1 MLNFFTHRIGI
12 ILKLV
17 IFIST
22 ILLAI
27 GYSVSY
33 LYSSYNEAMQST
45 YGITID
51 FEQLISQVSFRP
63 IWVAIVFIVIMIIVL
78 ILDLIFFVNRI
89 NDSIKTSLEEFKL
102 QDHFPHFYSNMT
114 FNQAIKNISE
124 LMALYKTL
132 DVLKTARVNIENSTV
147 KPLLNNVSEGI
158 IFVNKHKVVSHIN
171 HVAESMLGL
180 IPGEALGEVIS
191 RKINHELLLN
201 LLDKTLEYD
210 QKTVDMSLEDK
221 KLTVGV
227 FPIKDKF
234 GDLVRIVVILKRFE
248 DQLPEKK
255 AKKKTSA
262 K

>member
-1 MLNFFTHRIGI
+1 VLNFFTHRIGI

-17 IFIST
+17 LFIST
-22 ILLAI
+22 ILLAVA
-27 GYSVSY
+27 YSVSY
-33 LYSSYNEAMQST
+33 LYASYNQAMQET

-51 FEQLISQVSFRP
+51 LEQLISQVSFKP
-63 IWVAIVFIVIMIIVL
+63 IWITIVFIMIIIILL

-114 FNQAIKNISE
+114 FNQAVKNISE

-255 AKKKTSA
+255 VKKKTST

>member
-12 ILKLV
+12 IFKIV
-17 IFIST
+17 IFLSS
-22 ILLAI
+22 ILLSI

-33 LYSSYNEAMQST
+33 LFSSYNQAMLNT
-45 YGITID
+45 YGITIELD
-51 FEQLISQVSFRP
+51 QLLNQISFKP
-63 IWVAIVFIVIMIIVL
+63 IWGALLLIALVVVL
-78 ILDLIFFVNRI
+78 LVLDLIIFVNRI
-89 NDSIKTSLEEFKL
+89 NDTIKTSLEEFKL

-132 DVLKTARVNIENSTV
+132 DVLKTARVNIENSTI
-147 KPLLNNVSEGI
+147 KPILNNVSEGI
-158 IFVNKHKVVSHIN
+158 IFINKHKVVSHIN

-191 RKINHELLLN
+191 RKINHELFLN

-221 KLTVGV
+221 ELTCGV

-234 GDLVRIVVILKRFE
+234 GDLVRVVVILKRLE
-248 DQLPEKK
+248 GQVKVKKEKK
-255 AKKKTSA
+255 KIPSK
-262 K
+262 

>member
-12 ILKLV
+12 IFKLL
-17 IFIST
+17 IFIGT
-22 ILLAI
+22 ILLAL
-27 GYSVSY
+27 GYSISY
-33 LYSSYNEAMQST
+33 LLSAYNQVMLNT
-45 YGITID
+45 YGISLDID
-51 FEQLISQVSFRP
+51 QLLSEVSFKP
-63 IWVAIVFIVIMIIVL
+63 VWGSLILIGIVIVLL
-78 ILDLIFFVNRI
+78 ILDLIIFVNRI
-89 NDSIKTSLEEFKL
+89 NNTIKSSLEEFKL

-132 DVLKTARVNIENSTV
+132 DVLKTARVNIENSTT
-147 KPLLNNVSEGI
+147 KPILNNVSEGI
-158 IFVNKHKVVSHIN
+158 IFINKHKVVSHIN
-171 HVAESMLGL
+171 HVAETMLGL

-191 RKINHELLLN
+191 RKINHELFLN

-221 KLTVGV
+221 KLTCGV

-234 GDLVRIVVILKRFE
+234 GDLVRVVVILKRFE
-248 DQLPEKK
+248 DQAISQKG
-255 AKKKTSA
+255 KKKPTA